1 MAKDDFVPK
10 NENFSIIDIYC
21 DDYFRAIEFLYSLNK
36 NILSRLDSDN
46 QTKNEINKEEENI
59 YQYNLNNKTNK
70 LANPR
75 SSLLLLDEN
84 NIINNKKNNKENI
97 NNNINKDGQNKHMKE
112 KEKKIEYDNEI
123 EIKEDLY
130 DKLSRNE
137 KSTLISINTKILTRK
152 NLLRDYFGNISKNNV
167 NYHPIYTDEF
177 RKIISSSKHQFF
189 VKKLTQANAPE
200 LIYYFFLFLNF

>member
-1 MAKDDFVPK
+1 MGK
-10 NENFSIIDIYC
+10 I
-21 DDYFRAIEFLYSLNK
+21 
-36 NILSRLDSDN
+36 
-46 QTKNEINKEEENI
+46 
-59 YQYNLNNKTNK
+59 
-70 LANPR
+70 
-75 SSLLLLDEN
+75 
-84 NIINNKKNNKENI
+84 
-97 NNNINKDGQNKHMKE
+97 GQNKQMEE
-112 KEKKIEYDNEI
+112 KEKNIEYDNEI

-200 LIYYFFLFLNF
+200 LTN